1 MPFKTYQRAGIS
13 LIPDK
18 KSAFDLLNKA
28 GCSKRIIRHCRIVSD
43 HAQSIANKIK
53 ENGYSI
59 DIKLVVIGAILH
71 DIGRSR
77 THDIRHGIEGVYLC
91 EKYGLDE
98 RIIRIIK
105 THIGAG
111 ISSDD
116 AIALGLPAG
125 DYIPESLEEKI
136 VAHADNMVEDDI
148 IVSISTKIK
157 ILQKKGRDEN
167 IIRKIVAL
175 NDEIT
180 AMMN

>member
-1 MPFKTYQRAGIS
+1 MPLKTYQRAEIP

-18 KSAFDLLNKA
+18 KSAFELLNKA
-28 GCSKRIIRHCRIVSD
+28 GCSERIIRHCRIVAD
-43 HAQSIANKIK
+43 HAKSIANRIK

-59 DIKLVVIGAILH
+59 DMELVVIGAILH

-77 THDIRHGIEGVYLC
+77 THDIRHGIEGAYLC
-91 EKYGLDE
+91 EKYGLDD
-98 RIIRIIK
+98 RIIRIIQ

-111 ISSDD
+111 ISSDN
-116 AIALGLPAG
+116 AIALGLPDG
-125 DYIPESLEEKI
+125 NYIPESLEEKI

-157 ILQKKGRDEN
+157 ILKKKGRDEN
-167 IIRKIVAL
+167 IIRRIVAL

-180 AMMN
+180 GMMN

>member
-1 MPFKTYQRAGIS
+1 MA
-13 LIPDK
+13 
-18 KSAFDLLNKA
+18 
-28 GCSKRIIRHCRIVSD
+28 D
-43 HAQSIANKIK
+43 HARSIANRIK

-59 DIKLVVIGAILH
+59 DIELVVIGAILH

-77 THDIRHGIEGVYLC
+77 THDIRHGIEGAYLC

-125 DYIPESLEEKI
+125 DYVPKNLEEKI
-136 VAHADNMVEDDI
+136 VAHADNMVEDDT

-157 ILQKKGRDEN
+157 ILQKKGRDEKV
-167 IIRKIVAL
+167 IRRIVAL

-180 AMMN
+180 KMMN

>member
-1 MPFKTYQRAGIS
+1 M
-13 LIPDK
+13 IPDEK
-18 KSAFDLLNKA
+18 NAFNLLNKA
-28 GCSKRIIRHCRIVSD
+28 GCSKKIILHCQIVAD
-43 HAQSIANKIK
+43 HARSIANRIK

-59 DIKLVVIGAILH
+59 DTELVVIGAILH

-77 THDIRHGIEGVYLC
+77 THDIRHGIEGAYLC

-125 DYIPESLEEKI
+125 DYVPKNLEEKI
-136 VAHADNMVEDDI
+136 VAHADNMVEDDT

-157 ILQKKGRDEN
+157 ILQKKGRDEKV
-167 IIRKIVAL
+167 IRRIVAL

-180 AMMN
+180 KMMN